1 MYISMEY
8 HQLFE
13 DLLQMTENLK
23 GHLVGGFRGAQSRNG
38 LLLVVAEDIHYIK
51 DKGQMPSGWEH

>member
-13 DLLQMTENLK
+13 DLLQMTENLE
-23 GHLVGGFRGAQSRNG
+23 GHLVGGFRGALGRTG
-38 LLLVVAEDIHYIK
+38 LLLVVAEDINYIK
-51 DKGQMPSGWEH
+51 DKG